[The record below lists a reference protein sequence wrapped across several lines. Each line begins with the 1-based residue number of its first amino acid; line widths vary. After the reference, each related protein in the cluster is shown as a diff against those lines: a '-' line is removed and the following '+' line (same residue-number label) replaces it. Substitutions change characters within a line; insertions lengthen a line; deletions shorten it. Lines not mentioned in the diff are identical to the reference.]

1 MTKRKHR
8 FCLCSQNL
16 DLVLYSE
23 DFLLNFLDKYDMIVK
38 EVVLKLIHVMY
49 DLEKFTRAILG
60 KLGQNRRM
68 KK

>member
-1 MTKRKHR
+1 M
-8 FCLCSQNL
+8 
-16 DLVLYSE
+16 
-23 DFLLNFLDKYDMIVK
+23 NFLDKYDMIVK